1 MSRSRLRRW
10 PLLLLVLIVL
20 PALVACEMP
29 GTGST
34 TGTQTAPSE
43 SQPDL
48 TRKIEE
54 KAAAI
59 ERRAQ
64 EIQTMQGTDQEKID
78 AVADLD
84 RERRELQE
92 MIDSGGEAR

>member
-10 PLLLLVLIVL
+10 SLLFLVLIV
-20 PALVACEMP
+20 PAACEMP
-29 GTGST
+29 QTGSISST
-34 TGTQTAPSE
+34 AAAPSE
-43 SQPDL
+43 SQSDL

-78 AVADLD
+78 AVTDLD

-92 MIDSGGEAR
+92 MIDSKEGAR